1 MASARR
7 SESTGSER
15 TETAERSSDPLRPDD
30 HIDAEPAAGEGVAQ
44 PKLGVVGYLR
54 FFWRQLTSM
63 RTALVLLLLLALAA
77 VPGSLV
83 PQRSSD
89 PNGVLQYQRDNP
101 DTFELLDKLGV
112 FSTFSSPWFSAIYLL
127 LFISLVGCILP
138 RTKHH
143 LDALRARPPKT
154 PVRLARLVGYTEQTV
169 ATDAGTAIEEAR
181 AVLRGA
187 GYRVERYA
195 TTSAGRPADSISAE
209 RGYLRETGNL
219 VFHTALVGV
228 LLAVGVGSGFGYNGQ
243 RVIIQDT
250 AFTNSLV
257 SYDSFTSGRFF
268 TEGALEP
275 FSVRLDDFEGVYQ
288 LDPASGVYQPTDFTA
303 HLSTRSPDADWASVD
318 LKVNHPVEVGGTK
331 MYLLGNGYAPVV
343 TVRDADGEVAFSGPV
358 AFLPQD
364 GNLRSLGVIKVPDGL
379 DEQLGFLG
387 FFYPDPLELDDGTY
401 TSLSPYAGDASLL
414 TLTVY
419 TGDLGLDAGVSVNA
433 YSLDTDEL
441 TQIAGPKADAAAL
454 ELVQGETAE
463 LPDGLGTIEFDGLK
477 RFASVEFH
485 HDPTEG
491 WVLVFALLILGGL
504 LVSLFVPR
512 RRMWIKVVPEDA
524 GQGVRLEYAG
534 LARGEDP
541 GLADAVADIARRHA
555 ERLERRMKP

>member
-1 MASARR
+1 VASARR
-7 SESTGSER
+7 SDKTGSER
-15 TETAERSSDPLRPDD
+15 TKKTATSKADRSTDPHRPDD
-30 HIDAEPAAGEGVAQ
+30 HIDAAPPEAGVTQ
-44 PKLGVVGYLR
+44 PRLGVVGYLR

-154 PVRLARLVGYTEQTV
+154 PARLARLVGFTEQTV
-169 ATDAGTAIEEAR
+169 TADVETAVEEAR

-187 GYRVERYA
+187 GYRVERY
-195 TTSAGRPADSISAE
+195 SDSISAE

-228 LLAVGVGSGFGYNGQ
+228 LVTVGIGSGFGYNGQ
-243 RVIIQDT
+243 RVIVQDS

-257 SYDSFTSGRFF
+257 AYDSFTSGRFF
-268 TEGALEP
+268 TESALEP
-275 FSVRLDDFEGVYQ
+275 FSVRLDEFEGAYE
-288 LDPASGVYQPTDFTA
+288 LDPASGNFHPLDFTA
-303 HLSTRSPDADWASVD
+303 HLSTRVPGGDWTDAD
-318 LKVNHPVEVGGTK
+318 LKVNWPLDIGGTK
-331 MYLLGNGYAPVV
+331 MYLLSNGFAPVV

-358 AFLPQD
+358 AFIPQD
-364 GNLRSLGVIKVPDGL
+364 NNLRSLGVIKVPDGL
-379 DEQLGFLG
+379 AEQVGMLG
-387 FFYPDPLELDDGTY
+387 FFYPDPVEQSDGIFQ
-401 TSLSPYAGDASLL
+401 SQSPYIGPSSLL

-419 TGDLGLDAGVSVNA
+419 TGDLGLDEGVSVNA
-433 YSLDTDEL
+433 YSLDTDGL
-441 TQIAGPKADAAAL
+441 TQVAGPKADAAAL
-454 ELVQGETAE
+454 ELKQGQTAE
-463 LPDGLGTIEFDGLK
+463 LPDGLGTIEFTALK
-477 RFASVEFH
+477 RFVGVEFH

-491 WVLVFALLILGGL
+491 WVLVFSLLILGGL

-512 RRMWIKVVPEDA
+512 RRMWIKAVADGDA
-524 GQGVRLEYAG
+524 VRLEYAG

-555 ERLERRMKP
+555 ARLERRMNP

>member
-1 MASARR
+1 MASAPR
-7 SESTGSER
+7 SEGT
-15 TETAERSSDPLRPDD
+15 TKKERSSDPLRPDD
-30 HIDAEPAAGEGVAQ
+30 HIDAEPAAAGVAQ

-89 PNGVLQYQRDNP
+89 PNGVLQYERDNP

-143 LDALRARPPKT
+143 IDALRARPPKT
-154 PVRLARLVGYTEQTV
+154 PVRLARLVGFTEQR
-169 ATDAGTAIEEAR
+169 AAADAETAVEGAR

-187 GYRVERYA
+187 GYRVERY
-195 TTSAGRPADSISAE
+195 GDSISAE

-228 LLAVGVGSGFGYNGQ
+228 LLAVGVGGGFGYNGQ
-243 RVIIQDT
+243 RVIVQDT

-257 SYDSFTSGRFF
+257 SYDSFNPGRFF

-275 FSVRLDDFEGVYQ
+275 FSVRLDEFEGEYE
-288 LDPASGVYQPTDFTA
+288 LNPATGVYQPTDFTA
-303 HLSTRSPDADWASVD
+303 HLSTREPDGPWADAD
-318 LKVNHPVEVGGTK
+318 LKINAPLEIGGTK

-343 TVRDADGEVAFSGPV
+343 TVRDTDGEVAFSGPV

-401 TSLSPYAGDASLL
+401 TSLSPYAGPGSLL

-454 ELVQGETAE
+454 ELTQGETAE
-463 LPDGLGTIEFDGLK
+463 LPDGLGSIEFTGLK
-477 RFASVEFH
+477 RFVSVEFH

-512 RRMWIKVVPEDA
+512 RRVWVKAVPD
-524 GQGVRLEYAG
+524 GDGVRIEYAG

-555 ERLERRMKP
+555 ARLERRMNP

>member
-7 SESTGSER
+7 SEST
-15 TETAERSSDPLRPDD
+15 TKPERSSDPLRPDD
-30 HIDAEPAAGEGVAQ
+30 HIDAEPVAAGVAQ

-89 PNGVLQYQRDNP
+89 PNGVIQYQRDNP
-101 DTFELLDKLGV
+101 DAFELLDKLGV

-154 PVRLARLVGYTEQTV
+154 PARLSRLVGFTEQTV
-169 ATDAGTAIEEAR
+169 TADVETAVEEAR
-181 AVLRGA
+181 GLLRGA
-187 GYRVERYA
+187 GYRVERYPN
-195 TTSAGRPADSISAE
+195 SVSAE

-219 VFHTALVGV
+219 IFHTALVGV
-228 LLAVGVGSGFGYNGQ
+228 LVTVGIGSGFGYNGQ
-243 RVIIQDT
+243 RVIVQDS

-257 SYDSFTSGRFF
+257 AYDSFSSGRFF
-268 TEGALEP
+268 TESALEP
-275 FSVRLDDFEGVYQ
+275 FSVRLDEFDGVYQ
-288 LDPASGVYQPTDFTA
+288 LDPSSGVYQPTDFTA
-303 HLSTRSPDADWASVD
+303 HLSTRAPGGDWTPAD
-318 LKVNHPVEVGGTK
+318 LKVNHPLEVGGTK
-331 MYLLGNGYAPVV
+331 VYLLGNGYAPVV
-343 TVRDADGEVAFSGPV
+343 TVRDADGEVAFAGPV

-433 YSLDTDEL
+433 YSLNTDDL
-441 TQIAGPKADAAAL
+441 TQIAGPKADAPAL
-454 ELVQGETAE
+454 ELEQGQVAE
-463 LPDGLGTIEFDGLK
+463 LPDGLGTIEFDGVK

-512 RRMWIKVVPEDA
+512 RRMWVKATADGE
-524 GQGVRLEYAG
+524 QVRLEYAG

-555 ERLERRMKP
+555 ERLERRMNP

>member
-1 MASARR
+1 MASAPR
-7 SESTGSER
+7 SDT
-15 TETAERSSDPLRPDD
+15 DPLRPAD
-30 HIDAEPAAGEGVAQ
+30 HIDAEPPEPGVTQ
-44 PKLGVVGYLR
+44 PKLGVTGYLR

-89 PNGVLQYQRDNP
+89 PNGVIQYERDNP
-101 DTFELLDKLGV
+101 EAFRILDGLGV

-154 PVRLARLVGYTEQTV
+154 PARLSRLVGYIERTA
-169 ATDAGTAIEEAR
+169 ATDVETAVTEAAR
-181 AVLRGA
+181 VLRGA
-187 GYRVERYA
+187 GYRIERYP
-195 TTSAGRPADSISAE
+195 SPSSGRPADSVSAE

-219 VFHTALVGV
+219 IFHSALVGV
-228 LLAVGVGSGFGYNGQ
+228 LVAVGIGGGYGYSGQ
-243 RVIIQDT
+243 RVIVQDT
-250 AFTNSLV
+250 AFTNSLA
-257 SYDSFTSGRFF
+257 SYDSFNPGRFF
-268 TEGALEP
+268 TDDALEP
-275 FSVRLDDFEGVYQ
+275 FSVRLDEFDGRYQ
-288 LDPASGVYQPTDFTA
+288 LDPAKGVYQPTDFTA
-303 HLSTRSPDADWASVD
+303 HLSTRTPDGDWTPAE
-318 LKVNHPVEVGGTK
+318 LKVNSPLELGGTK
-331 MYLLGNGYAPVV
+331 VYLLGNGYAPVV
-343 TVRDADGEVAFSGPV
+343 TVTDPEGEVAFSGPV

-364 GNLRSLGVIKVPDGL
+364 ANLRSLGVIKVPDGL
-379 DEQLGFLG
+379 AEQLGFLG
-387 FFYPDPLELDDGTY
+387 FFYPDPLELEDGTY
-401 TSLSPYAGDASLL
+401 TSLSPYASDASLL

-441 TQIAGPKADAAAL
+441 TQIAGPKADVAAL
-454 ELVQGETAE
+454 ELEQGQTAE
-463 LPDGLGTIEFDGLK
+463 LPDGLGTIRFDGVK
-477 RFASVEFH
+477 RFASLEFH
-485 HDPTEG
+485 HDPTEN

-512 RRMWIKVVPEDA
+512 RRMWVRAVPD
-524 GQGVRLEYAG
+524 GDGVRLEYAG

-541 GLADAVADIARRHA
+541 GLADAVADIARRHT
-555 ERLERRMKP
+555 ERLERRMNQ